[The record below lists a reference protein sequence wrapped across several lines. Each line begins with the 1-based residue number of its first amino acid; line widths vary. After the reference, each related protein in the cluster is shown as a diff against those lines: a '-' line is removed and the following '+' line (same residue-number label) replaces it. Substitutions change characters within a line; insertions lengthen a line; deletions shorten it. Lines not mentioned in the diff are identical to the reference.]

1 MLLGLTNQ
9 IQAHANQECPGQ
21 PPVKPIKKI
30 TIKNTAQ
37 EDACMLYDKT
47 SKPRKPI

>member
-9 IQAHANQECPGQ
+9 IQARTNQDCPGQ
-21 PPVKPIKKI
+21 PPVMPIKKI

-37 EDACMLYDKT
+37 EYACMLYNKR
-47 SKPRKPI
+47 SKPMRPI